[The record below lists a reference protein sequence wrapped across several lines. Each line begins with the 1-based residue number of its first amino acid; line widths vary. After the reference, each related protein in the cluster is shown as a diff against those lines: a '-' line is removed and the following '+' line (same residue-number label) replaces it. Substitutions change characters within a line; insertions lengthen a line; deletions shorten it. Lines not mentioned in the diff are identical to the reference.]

1 MHLLRSTDVRRP
13 VTNFGKIF
21 LNLGIVS
28 TIRVAENVDQFTYL
42 QQEMMD

>member
-1 MHLLRSTDVRRP
+1 MRGP
-13 VTNFGKIF
+13 VNNFGKIF
-21 LNLGIVS
+21 FNLGIVS